1 MIKCKNIYFGSI
13 WKAKMTS
20 KAQLKAL
27 GMKFENP
34 LAIWQGSCL
43 LVTLKREVQ
52 GFRQDC
58 WASVTNGKLLKGL
71 IKS

>member
-1 MIKCKNIYFGSI
+1 MKCKNIYFGSI

-27 GMKFENP
+27 GMKFEKS

-43 LVTLKREVQ
+43 LVT
-52 GFRQDC
+52 
-58 WASVTNGKLLKGL
+58 
-71 IKS
+71 